1 MMFAGLPRKDNGHLE
16 NIHFLCASNKVSVN
30 VCIDQIPTFSYI
42 NFKVSAIEMAEPLAK
57 DLLENGI
64 ITFDAYLNEEV
75 LVVTPMICLI
85 CDNPRASELV
95 NHLGTSTTCY
105 CRLCLVGCQ

>member
-42 NFKVSAIEMAEPLAK
+42 NFKVSAIEMALR
-57 DLLENGI
+57 
-64 ITFDAYLNEEV
+64 TFGKGSPGKWNNYLRCI
-75 LVVTPMICLI
+75 P
-85 CDNPRASELV
+85 
-95 NHLGTSTTCY
+95 
-105 CRLCLVGCQ
+105 